1 MIKRRGLLTL
11 ALTAAVLGAVPGPA
25 DARCALL
32 PLAQEIAQSR
42 YVFEGV
48 VESSAGQTATL
59 RVTASWK
66 GSPPPRV
73 QVRWSGRGNPF
84 TSAAPTTTF
93 LVFASGASDDQLSA
107 YRCGA
112 TGQLGSVPVAQLEA
126 AGLHRTA
133 R

>member
-48 VESSAGQTATL
+48 VGEAELVDQADGARL
-59 RVTASWK
+59 
-66 GSPPPRV
+66 PPDC
-73 QVRWSGRGNPF
+73 
-84 TSAAPTTTF
+84 T
-93 LVFASGASDDQLSA
+93 
-107 YRCGA
+107 
-112 TGQLGSVPVAQLEA
+112 
-126 AGLHRTA
+126 
-133 R
+133 